1 MRVFSK
7 VYNFD
12 GFLVQ
17 LNRKYNIKSQGM
29 FRNLLMTLAIV
40 LATSVLAFAQ
50 QGRLKGK
57 VTDETGQP
65 VSFAN
70 IVLEKG
76 GTMIG
81 GATSDFDGNYD
92 INPIPPG
99 TYDLKASFVGYNNY
113 VLNGIVIPANK
124 ITDWNIKMQSG
135 AISLTEVT
143 VIDYEVPLIS
153 KDNTTSGASI
163 TAEEIAKLPNRS
175 ATGVASTVG
184 GVFSADGEVGSIRGS
199 REGAVTYIDG
209 VKVIGSSSVPQS
221 AIDQVDVIL
230 GGTPAMYG
238 DAMGGIINV
247 TTKGPSRTF
256 GGGLELE
263 TSVEGYGR
271 NRLGFS
277 VQGPLIKGKNAES
290 SLLGFFLAGDLSYNK
305 VGSLSATGFYTATDA
320 WQKEIEQTPLVLSGV
335 GAGTYQ
341 KASFT
346 KKDDLVYSKV
356 STNTSNY
363 SINLSGNI
371 NVRTTETIN
380 LTIGGS
386 FVRSSGHDFARSF
399 SYFNTAKNSIYKQG
413 TTRGYVRFTQRF
425 PTAPES
431 TSLIRNFYYSIQADY
446 TRFTS
451 EDGDPDLWDN
461 LFAYGNLGRFTT
473 YNTPTYPLGEVDSV
487 LVDGNTYKN
496 FTNVMVL
503 NSWDYDTLV
512 KFERSEF
519 NPLLANYTDYYM
531 DLYRD
536 YGALGYYDNFTNLQL
551 GGALLNGRSVPYIY
565 GLFAAPGA
573 LMSGYG
579 MSVSD
584 QVALNVNA
592 SMTIGNGESS
602 HEVKL
607 GFQYEQRNSSGMNYS
622 TDYWTLMRGLV
633 NTHIAELDMAHP
645 YATSYDGFVDTVRFH
660 RYYDGEAQ
668 YVFDKNLRTAMGLPV
683 NGTDYILI
691 DSYNFNDNSI
701 MYYDEDGNMH
711 KGYVKGGLDVSMF
724 SPDELTRDGN
734 LYVSYYGYTYDGKK
748 LKWNERP
755 TLEDFFTQT
764 TKDAN
769 GNEFLA
775 RPVASSQPI
784 YTAGYIQDKFA
795 FKDLIFQI
803 GVRADRFDA
812 NQFVLKDP
820 FILYD
825 YKKVGD
831 LIQDGKIEIKNA
843 GTWVDVPDNIGDDYA
858 VYVNKV
864 SDIQEIVGY
873 RYGTTWYNAE
883 GAEIASPTALDK
895 GSGISPWVN
904 DPDQKRVNKDS
915 FEDYKPTWNFMPRIS
930 FSFPISDEALF
941 FAHYDVLTQR
951 PSSAYFVT
959 PLDYYYFNE
968 NSSSIANPNL
978 KPMQTVDYELGFTQK
993 INNTSSFTITAY
1005 YREIRNMIQMYRLTG
1020 AYPKDYTSYSN
1031 LDFGTTKG
1039 LTAEYDLRRTKNVRV
1054 RANYTLQYANM
1065 TGASTSTASA
1075 LISAGV
1081 PNLRSTFP
1089 TGFDRRHAIS
1099 LTVDYRFGRG
1109 KKYDGPVIN
1118 REKSGKTPIQLFA
1131 DAGVAMTVT
1140 GGSGAPYTAS
1150 RTVSSPLSGSVNLL
1164 EGTYFGSRMPASFKI
1179 DLRADKDFA
1188 ITLGG
1193 NKEGRQGHEVY
1204 FNVYVNITNLLNAK
1218 NILGV
1223 YNATG
1228 DADDDGYLTSSKYRQ
1243 EILNQLDPEAFI
1255 DMYSIYVNNG
1265 GHYSTPRQIKVGA
1278 SFNF

>member
-1 MRVFSK
+1 
-7 VYNFD
+7 
-12 GFLVQ
+12 
-17 LNRKYNIKSQGM
+17 M

-40 LATSVLAFAQ
+40 MATCTLAFAQ

-57 VTDETGQP
+57 VTDETGEP

-113 VLNGIVIPANK
+113 VLNGIIIPANK
-124 ITDWNIKMQSG
+124 ITDWNIKMTSG

-184 GVFSADGEVGSIRGS
+184 GVYSADGEVGSIRGS

-209 VKVIGSSSVPQS
+209 VKVIGNSGVPQS

-256 GGGLELE
+256 GFGLELE
-263 TSVEGYGR
+263 SSVEGYGR
-271 NRLGFS
+271 RRLGFS
-277 VQGPLIKGKNAES
+277 IQEPLIKGKQAETA
-290 SLLGFFLAGDLSYNK
+290 LLGFFLAGDLSYNR
-305 VGSLSATGFYTATDA
+305 VGNLSATGFYTATDE
-320 WQKEIEQTPLVLSGV
+320 WYKYITENPVVPTGIGT
-335 GAGTYQ
+335 GTYQ
-341 KASFT
+341 TASFT
-346 KKDDLVYSKV
+346 KKDDLVYSRY

-380 LTIGGS
+380 LTIGGA
-386 FVRSSGHDFARSF
+386 FYRSMYHNFSRNF
-399 SYFNTAKNSIYKQG
+399 SYFNTAKNSIDKDN
-413 TTRGYVRFTQRF
+413 TVRGYVRFTQRF

-446 TRFTS
+446 TRYNN
-451 EDGDPDLWDN
+451 EAGDPDLWDN
-461 LFAYGNLGRFTT
+461 IFAYGNLGRFITHK
-473 YNTPTYPLGEVDSV
+473 TPTYQLGSVDSV
-487 LVDGNTYKN
+487 LVNGNYVN
-496 FTNVMVL
+496 LTNVMVL

-512 KFERSEF
+512 EFHASEF
-519 NPLLANYTDYYM
+519 NPLLARYTEGIY
-531 DLYRD
+531 DLYGV
-536 YGALGYYDNFTNLQL
+536 YGAQGYYDNFTDLTLN
-551 GGALLNGRSVPYIY
+551 GGLLNGRNPNYIY
-565 GLFAAPGA
+565 GLYAVPGT
-573 LMSGYG
+573 LMSNY
-579 MSVSD
+579 SKYVSD
-584 QVALNVNA
+584 QVSLNVNA

-607 GFQYEQRNSSGMNYS
+607 GFQYEQRNTSGMSYS
-622 TDYWTLMRGLV
+622 TDYWSLMRGLT
-633 NTHIAELDMAHP
+633 NFHIQQLDVDNP
-645 YATSYDGFVDTVRFH
+645 YATSIDGFIDTVRFH
-660 RYYDGEAQ
+660 RFYDAEAQ
-668 YVFDKNLRTAMGLPV
+668 YVFDKNLRTAMGLPIK
-683 NGTDYILI
+683 GTEYILI

-701 MYYDEDGNMH
+701 NYYDPDGNLK
-711 KGYVKGGLDVSMF
+711 KGYVNGGLDISMF

-734 LYVSYYGYTYDGKK
+734 LYVSYYGYTYDGRKHG
-748 LKWNERP
+748 WSERP
-755 TLEDFFTQT
+755 TLEDFFTEQMT
-764 TKDAN
+764 DEN
-769 GNEFLA
+769 GNTFFS

-803 GVRADRFDA
+803 GIRADRFDA

-820 FILYD
+820 FILYQ
-825 YKKVGD
+825 YKTVGD
-831 LIQDGKIEIKNA
+831 LAQNGQIKIDNTGEFVN
-843 GTWVDVPDNIGDDYA
+843 VPSNIGDDFA

-864 SDIQEIVGY
+864 TDINDIVGY
-873 RYGTTWYNAE
+873 RSGNTWYNAD
-883 GAEIASPTALDK
+883 GALIASPTVLDK
-895 GSGISPWVN
+895 GSGISPWLVT
-904 DPDQKRVNKDS
+904 PEQQRVDKNS
-915 FEDYKPTWNFMPRIS
+915 FEDYEPTWTFMPRIS

-951 PSSAYFVT
+951 PSSNYFIT
-959 PLDYYYFNE
+959 PLTYYYFNE
-968 NSSSIANPNL
+968 NTGTIANPNL

-1075 LISAGV
+1075 LINAGV

-1089 TGFDRRHAIS
+1089 TGFDRRHALS
-1099 LTVDYRFGRG
+1099 LTIDYRFGSG
-1109 KKYDGPVIN
+1109 KKYDGPVIK
-1118 REKSGKTPIQLFA
+1118 REKSGKSPLQVLA
-1131 DAGVAMTVT
+1131 NAGVAMTVT

-1150 RTVSSPLSGSVNLL
+1150 RTISSPISGGSNLL

-1179 DLRADKDFA
+1179 DLRADKDFYF
-1188 ITLGG
+1188 TMGG
-1193 NKEGRQGHEVY
+1193 KKEGKTGHEAY

-1218 NILGV
+1218 NILSV

-1228 DADDDGYLTSSKYRQ
+1228 DADDDGYLTAAKYRA
-1243 EILNQLDPEAFI
+1243 EIQNQLDPQAFI

-1265 GHYSTPRQIKVGA
+1265 NHYSTPRQIKVGA

>member
-1 MRVFSK
+1 
-7 VYNFD
+7 
-12 GFLVQ
+12 
-17 LNRKYNIKSQGM
+17 M

-40 LATSVLAFAQ
+40 MATCTLAFAQ

-57 VTDETGQP
+57 VTDETGEP

-76 GTMIG
+76 GTMVG

-175 ATGVASTVG
+175 ASGVASTVG
-184 GVFSADGEVGSIRGS
+184 GVYSADGEVGSIRGS

-209 VKVIGSSSVPQS
+209 VKVIGNSSVPQG

-256 GGGLELE
+256 GAGIELE

-271 NRLGFS
+271 NRLGFNL
-277 VQGPLIKGKNAES
+277 QGPLIKGKNAETA
-290 SLLGFFLAGDLSYNK
+290 LLGFFLAGDLAYNR
-305 VGSLSATGFYTATDA
+305 VGALSATGFYTVNDSLYKAIS
-320 WQKEIEQTPLVLSGV
+320 ENPLIPSGI
-335 GAGTYQ
+335 GSGTYQ
-341 KASFT
+341 KASFV
-346 KKDDLVYSKV
+346 KKEDLVYSKY
-356 STNTSNY
+356 STNTSNW

-386 FVRSSGHDFARSF
+386 YYRSMYHNFARSY
-399 SYFNTAKNSIYKQG
+399 SYFNTAKNSIEKDN
-413 TTRGYVRFTQRF
+413 TIRGYVRFTQRF

-446 TRFTS
+446 TRYNN
-451 EDGDPDLWDN
+451 EAGDPDLWN
-461 LFAYGNLGRFTT
+461 NVFAYGNLGRFTT
-473 YNTPTYPLGEVDSV
+473 YKTPTYQLGNVDSV
-487 LVDGNTYKN
+487 LMADGSYQN

-512 KFERSEF
+512 TFEASQF
-519 NPLLANYTDYYM
+519 NPLLAKYTQNVY
-531 DLYRD
+531 DLYGI
-536 YGALGYYDNFTNLQL
+536 YGAQGYYDNYTDLQL
-551 GGALLNGRSVPYIY
+551 NGGLLNGRSAPSIY
-565 GLFAAPGA
+565 GLYAAPGT
-573 LMSGYG
+573 LMDNYSKY
-579 MSVSD
+579 VSD
-584 QVALNVNA
+584 QISLNVNA
-592 SMTIGNGESS
+592 SMTIGTGESS

-607 GFQYEQRNSSGMNYS
+607 GFQYEQRNTSGMSYS
-622 TDYWTLMRGLV
+622 SDYWTLMRGLV
-633 NTHIAELDMAHP
+633 NAHISELDVDNP
-645 YATSYDGFVDTVRFH
+645 YAIEHYGTVDTIRYN
-660 RYYDGEAQ
+660 RYYDADAQ
-668 YVFDKNLRTAMGLPV
+668 YVFDKNLRKAMGLPI
-683 NGTDYILI
+683 NGTEYILI
-691 DSYNFNDNSI
+691 DSYNFDDNSI
-701 MYYDEDGNMH
+701 SYYDANGVLHTDGH
-711 KGYVKGGLDVSMF
+711 VEGGLNISMF

-748 LKWNERP
+748 QSWSERP
-755 TLEDFFTQT
+755 TLDDFFTKEMT
-764 TKDAN
+764 DAN
-769 GNEFLA
+769 GNTFLA

-803 GVRADRFDA
+803 GIRADRFDA
-812 NQFVLKDP
+812 NQFVLKDQY
-820 FILYD
+820 ILYQ
-825 YKKVGD
+825 YNTVGD
-831 LIQDGKIEIKNA
+831 LKAKSDQA
-843 GTWVDVPDNIGDDYA
+843 GTIKIDNTGEYVTPPSNIGDDYA

-873 RYGTTWYNAE
+873 RSGTNWYNAD
-883 GAEIASPTALDK
+883 GALISSPTVLDK
-895 GSGISPWVN
+895 GSGISPWLVKA
-904 DPDQKRVNKDS
+904 DQQRVDKES
-915 FEDYKPTWNFMPRIS
+915 FEDYKPSWTFMPRIS

-951 PSSAYFVT
+951 PSSSYFIT
-959 PLDYYYFNE
+959 PLTYYYFNDI
-968 NSSSIANPNL
+968 SGAIANPNL

-1039 LTAEYDLRRTKNVRV
+1039 LTAEYDLRRTKNIRI

-1065 TGASTSTASA
+1065 TGASTSTAAA
-1075 LISAGV
+1075 LINAGV

-1089 TGFDRRHAIS
+1089 TGFDRRHALS
-1099 LTVDYRFGRG
+1099 LTVDYRFGSG

-1118 REKSGKTPIQLFA
+1118 REKSGKSPLQILA
-1131 DAGVAMTVT
+1131 NAGVAMTVT

-1150 RTVSSPLSGSVNLL
+1150 RTVISPISGGASLL

-1179 DLRADKDFA
+1179 DLRVDKDFYFN
-1188 ITLGG
+1188 LGG
-1193 NKEGRQGHEVY
+1193 NKEGKAGREAFV
-1204 FNVYVNITNLLNAK
+1204 NVYVNITNLLNSK
-1218 NILGV
+1218 NILNV

-1228 DADDDGYLTSSKYRQ
+1228 NPDDDGYLTSSKYAQ
-1243 EILNQLDPEAFI
+1243 EINNQLDPQAFI
-1255 DMYSIYVNNG
+1255 DMYRIYVNNG
-1265 GHYSTPRQIKVGA
+1265 GNYSTPRQIKIGA

>member
-1 MRVFSK
+1 
-7 VYNFD
+7 
-12 GFLVQ
+12 
-17 LNRKYNIKSQGM
+17 M

-40 LATSVLAFAQ
+40 MATCTLAFAQ

-57 VTDETGQP
+57 VTDETGEP

-76 GTMIG
+76 GTLIG

-99 TYDLKASFVGYNNY
+99 TYDLKATFVGYNNY
-113 VLNGIVIPANK
+113 VLNGIIIPANK

-175 ATGVASTVG
+175 ATGIASTVG

-199 REGAVTYIDG
+199 REEAVTYIDG
-209 VKVIGSSSVPQS
+209 VKVIGNGSVPQS

-256 GGGLELE
+256 GAGLEVE

-271 NRLGFS
+271 SRLGFS
-277 VQGPLIKGKNAES
+277 IQGPLIKGKQAETA
-290 SLLGFFLAGDLSYNK
+290 LLGFFLAGDLAYNK
-305 VGSLSATGFYTATDA
+305 VGSISATGYYTANEQY
-320 WQKEIEQTPLVLSGV
+320 QKEIEERPLKPTGIGS
-335 GAGTYQ
+335 GTYQ
-341 KASFT
+341 SASYT
-346 KKDDLVYSKV
+346 KKSDLVYSKL

-363 SINLSGNI
+363 SVNLSGNI

-386 FVRSSGHDFARSF
+386 FYRYNGHGFSRSY
-399 SYFNTAKNSIYKQG
+399 SYFNTAKNAISKSG

-425 PTAPES
+425 PTDAQS

-446 TRFTS
+446 TRSTS
-451 EDGDPDLWDN
+451 EMGDPDLWDN
-461 LFAYGNLGRFTT
+461 VFAYGNLGKFLT
-473 YNTPTYPLGEVDSV
+473 YKTPTYQLGNVDSV
-487 LVDGNTYKN
+487 LMDDGTYRN

-512 KFERSEF
+512 QFTPSRF
-519 NPLLANYTDYYM
+519 NPLLARYTEYAI
-531 DLYRD
+531 DLYD
-536 YGALGYYDNFTNLQL
+536 EYGAAGYYDNFDNLQL
-551 GGALLNGRSVPYIY
+551 NGGLLNGRTPNAIY
-565 GLFAAPGA
+565 GLYAVPGTIMA
-573 LMSGYG
+573 DYG
-579 MSVSD
+579 KSVSD

-592 SMTIGNGESS
+592 SMTVGNGESS

-607 GFQYEQRNSSGMNYS
+607 GFQYEQRNQSYMGYNTTY
-622 TDYWTLMRGLV
+622 DYWSLMRGLV
-633 NTHIAELDMAHP
+633 NSHVQELDVAHP
-645 YATSYDGFVDTVRFH
+645 YAISYDGFVDTVRYH
-660 RYYDGEAQ
+660 RYFDGDNQ
-668 YVFDKNLRTAMGLPV
+668 SVFSVNLRKAMGLDV

-691 DSYNFNDNSI
+691 DSYDFDDNSI
-701 MYYDEDGNMH
+701 WYYDENGNKI
-711 KGYVKGGLDVSMF
+711 KGHVNGGLDISMF
-724 SPDELTRDGN
+724 APDELTRDGK
-734 LYVSYYGYTYDGKK
+734 LYVTYYGYSYDGVKHG
-748 LKWNERP
+748 WGERP
-755 TLEDFFTQT
+755 TLDDFFTET
-764 TKDAN
+764 MTDKN
-769 GNEFLA
+769 GNVFFT

-803 GVRADRFDA
+803 GIRADRFDA
-812 NQFVLKDP
+812 NQYVLKDP

-825 YKKVGD
+825 YYTVGD
-831 LIQDGKIEIKNA
+831 YRNGSIHLASGQDVTI
-843 GTWVDVPDNIGDDYA
+843 PSNIGDDYA
-858 VYVNKV
+858 IYIGKSL
-864 SDIQEIVGY
+864 SDIQTITGF
-873 RYGTTWYNAE
+873 RNGTTWYNAD
-883 GAEIASPTALDK
+883 GAIVSSPTAIAA
-895 GSGISPWVN
+895 SGTNPTPWIKDASQQKVN
-904 DPDQKRVNKDS
+904 RNS
-915 FEDYKPTWNFMPRIS
+915 FEDYEPSWTFMPRIS

-951 PSSAYFVT
+951 PSSDYFVT

-968 NSSSIANPNL
+968 NSSSISNPNL

-1005 YREIRNMIQMYRLTG
+1005 YREIRNMIQMYRLNG
-1020 AYPKDYTSYSN
+1020 AYPKPYTSYSN

-1054 RANYTLQYANM
+1054 RANYTLQYASM

-1075 LISAGV
+1075 LIAAGV

-1099 LTVDYRFGRG
+1099 LTVDYRFSHG

-1118 REKSGKTPIQLFA
+1118 REKSGKSPIQLLA
-1131 DAGVAMTVT
+1131 DAGVALTVT

-1150 RTVSSPLSGSVNLL
+1150 RTVTSPLSGGNSLL

-1179 DLRADKDFA
+1179 DLRADKNFNV
-1188 ITLGG
+1188 TLGG
-1193 NKEGRQGHEVY
+1193 KKEGSTGHDAF
-1204 FNVYVNITNLLNAK
+1204 FNVYVNVTNLLNAK

-1223 YNATG
+1223 YSATG
-1228 DADDDGYLTSSKYRQ
+1228 DPDDDGYLTSSKYQQ
-1243 EILNQLDPEAFI
+1243 EIYNQLDPEAFI
-1255 DMYSIYVNNG
+1255 QMYQIYVNSG
-1265 GHYSTPRQIKVGA
+1265 GNYSAPRQIKIGA

>member
-1 MRVFSK
+1 
-7 VYNFD
+7 
-12 GFLVQ
+12 
-17 LNRKYNIKSQGM
+17 M

-40 LATSVLAFAQ
+40 MATCTLAFAQ

-57 VTDETGQP
+57 VTDETGEAVP
-65 VSFAN
+65 FAN

-76 GTMIG
+76 GTLIG

-99 TYDLKASFVGYNNY
+99 TYDLKATFVGYNNY
-113 VLNGIVIPANK
+113 VLNGIIIPANK

-209 VKVIGSSSVPQS
+209 VKVIGNSSVPQS

-263 TSVEGYGR
+263 TSVEGFGR

-277 VQGPLIKGKNAES
+277 LQGPLIKGKES
-290 SLLGFFLAGDLSYNK
+290 ETALLGFFLAGDLSYNK
-305 VGSLSATGFYTATDA
+305 VGALSATGFYTATDE
-320 WQKEIEQTPLVLSGV
+320 WQSEIENNPLIPTGIGS
-335 GAGTYQ
+335 GTYQ

-346 KKDDLVYSKV
+346 KRSDLVYSKV

-363 SINLSGNI
+363 SVNLSGNI

-380 LTIGGS
+380 LTLGGS
-386 FVRSSGHDFARSF
+386 FYRYNGHGFSRSF
-399 SYFNTAKNSIYKQG
+399 SYFNTDKNEVDKYG
-413 TTRGYVRFTQRF
+413 TTRGYIRFTQRF
-425 PTAPES
+425 PTDPQS

-446 TRFTS
+446 TRYTT
-451 EDGDPDLWDN
+451 EEGDPDLWDN
-461 LFAYGNLGRFTT
+461 IFGYGNLGKFTT
-473 YNTPTYPLGEVDSV
+473 YKTPTYQLGDVDSV
-487 LVDGNTYKN
+487 LMDDGTYRN
-496 FTNVMVL
+496 FTNVWVL

-512 KFERSEF
+512 EFQASQF
-519 NPLLANYTDYYM
+519 NPLLAKYTESVY
-531 DLYRD
+531 DLYST
-536 YGALGYYDNFTNLQL
+536 YGASGYYDNFTNLQL
-551 GGALLNGRSVPYIY
+551 NGGLLNGRNPNYIY
-565 GLFAAPGA
+565 GLYAVPGT
-573 LMSGYG
+573 LMSNYSK
-579 MSVSD
+579 SVSD
-584 QVALNVNA
+584 QIALNVNA

-607 GFQYEQRNSSGMNYS
+607 GFQYEQRNSSAMSYS

-633 NTHIAELDMAHP
+633 NSHIQELDMANP
-645 YATSYDGFVDTVRFH
+645 YASAVDGFVDTVRYH
-660 RYYDGEAQ
+660 RLYDGENQ
-668 YVFDKNLRTAMGLPV
+668 FVFDVNLRKAMGLDV
-683 NGTDYILI
+683 EGTDYILI
-691 DSYNFNDNSI
+691 DSYDFNDNSI
-701 MYYDEDGNMH
+701 LYYDENGVMH
-711 KGYVKGGLDVSMF
+711 KGYVDGGLDISMF
-724 SPDELTRDGN
+724 APDELTRDGN
-734 LYVSYYGYTYDGKK
+734 LYVSYYGYSYDGVKHG
-748 LKWNERP
+748 WGDRP
-755 TLEDFFTQT
+755 TLDDFFTEKT
-764 TKDAN
+764 TDKN
-769 GNEFLA
+769 GNTYFT

-803 GVRADRFDA
+803 GIRADRYDA
-812 NQFVLKDP
+812 NQYVLKDP

-825 YKKVGD
+825 YYTVGD
-831 LIQDGKIEIKNA
+831 YRNGGLNA
-843 GTWVDVPDNIGDDYA
+843 PSLEPVTIPSNIGDDYA
-858 VYVNKV
+858 IYINSL
-864 SDIQEIVGY
+864 SDINEITGF
-873 RYGTTWYNAE
+873 RSGTTWYNAD
-883 GAEIASPTALDK
+883 GAIVSSPTALAR
-895 GSGISPWVN
+895 GGTNPTPWVK
-904 DPDQKRVNKDS
+904 DASQQKVDKES
-915 FEDYKPTWNFMPRIS
+915 FEDYEPSWTFMPRIS

-951 PSSAYFVT
+951 PSSSYFVT
-959 PLDYYYFNE
+959 PLTYYYFNE
-968 NSSSIANPNL
+968 NSGSIANPNL

-1005 YREIRNMIQMYRLTG
+1005 YREIRNMIQMYRLNG
-1020 AYPKDYTSYSN
+1020 AYPKSYTSYSN

-1039 LTAEYDLRRTKNVRV
+1039 LTAEYDLRRTKNIRV
-1054 RANYTLQYANM
+1054 RANYTLQYASM

-1075 LISAGV
+1075 LIAAGV

-1089 TGFDRRHAIS
+1089 TGFDRRHSIS

-1118 REKSGKTPIQLFA
+1118 REKSGKSPIQILA
-1131 DAGVAMTVT
+1131 DAGVSLTVT

-1150 RTVSSPLSGSVNLL
+1150 RTVISPLSGGNSLL
-1164 EGTYFGSRMPASFKI
+1164 EGTYYGSRMPASFKI
-1179 DLRADKDFA
+1179 DLRADKDFSV
-1188 ITLGG
+1188 TLGG
-1193 NKEGRQGHEVY
+1193 NKEGKTGREAY
-1204 FNVYVNITNLLNAK
+1204 FNVYVNVTNLLNSK

-1223 YNATG
+1223 YSATG
-1228 DADDDGYLTSSKYRQ
+1228 DPDDDGYLTSSKYQQ

-1255 DMYSIYVNNG
+1255 QMYEIYVNNG
-1265 GHYSTPRQIKVGA
+1265 GNYSTPRQIKIGA